1 MNKKNWLGE
10 SETAL
15 IDGGGTLK
23 TQDETEVKKPVTVL
37 KKQKKNKAKDTV
49 EIRLKDRKW

>member
-37 KKQKKNKAKDTV
+37 KKQKKKTKPKTQW
-49 EIRLKDRKW
+49 K